1 MEFKGIL
8 LAGGF
13 GTRLRPLTS
22 SVNKHLLP
30 IYDKPLIFYSLSILM
45 LANIKDIII
54 VTNKSSLPLFKSLLG
69 DGKKFGIKLRY
80 IVQKKPDGIPNA
92 LILAEKFVKNSNVAL
107 VLGDNFFYGQ
117 GFTEILNKPK
127 INFSGAEIFCFHVKN
142 PSQFGIAKIKKNKI
156 ILLKEKPKKFIS
168 SLAIS
173 GIYFLDHKAITI
185 AKKLKKS
192 KRKETEIIDLL
203 EIYRQEKKLKYSI
216 IGRGATWLD
225 TGTCENLFNANNFVY
240 NVEQRQGYKI
250 ACLEEI
256 SFKKKWI
263 SKKDLLKI
271 SSKYKGTSYG
281 QYLKNLI

>member
-92 LILAEKFVKNSNVAL
+92 LILAEKFVKNSNTL
-107 VLGDNFFYGQ
+107 IYKLIIYLLTTQ
-117 GFTEILNKPK
+117 KSIYNKH
-127 INFSGAEIFCFHVKN
+127 F
-142 PSQFGIAKIKKNKI
+142 
-156 ILLKEKPKKFIS
+156 
-168 SLAIS
+168 
-173 GIYFLDHKAITI
+173 
-185 AKKLKKS
+185 
-192 KRKETEIIDLL
+192 
-203 EIYRQEKKLKYSI
+203 
-216 IGRGATWLD
+216 
-225 TGTCENLFNANNFVY
+225 
-240 NVEQRQGYKI
+240 
-250 ACLEEI
+250 
-256 SFKKKWI
+256 
-263 SKKDLLKI
+263 
-271 SSKYKGTSYG
+271 
-281 QYLKNLI
+281 

>member
-1 MEFKGIL
+1 MGFKGIL
-8 LAGGF
+8 LAGGY

-45 LANIKDIII
+45 LANIRDIII
-54 VTNKSSLPLFKSLLG
+54 VTNKNSLPSFKKLLG
-69 DGKKFGIKLRY
+69 HGEKFGIKLNY
-80 IVQKKPDGIPNA
+80 VIQMNPTGIPDA
-92 LILAEKFVKNSNVAL
+92 LILTEKFIKNSNIAL

-117 GFTEILNKPK
+117 GFTEILNNPK
-127 INFSGAEIFCFHVKN
+127 ANFSGAEIFCYNVKN
-142 PSQFGIAKIKKNKI
+142 PSQYGVAKIRYKKI
-156 ILLKEKPKKFIS
+156 VSLKEKPKKYVS

-173 GIYFLDHKAITI
+173 GIYFLDNKAVLN

-203 EIYRQEKKLKYSI
+203 EIYRKKRKLKYSV
-216 IGRGATWLD
+216 IGRGAAWLD
-225 TGTCENLFNANNFVY
+225 TGTAENLFNANNFVY
-240 NVEQRQGYKI
+240 NVEKRQGFKI

-256 SFKKKWI
+256 AFKKKWI

-271 SSKYKGTSYG
+271 SLEFKNTEYG